1 MEVALGTSGPRPT
14 TLRTCPSRDARSRL
28 VPPEEHARMRT
39 STRLVSAG
47 AVAGLALLA
56 TASPATD
63 HVSPAQTEGPV
74 GASTS
79 VAPHTGLGCEASNTT
94 SLALQIPE
102 SHHPSNTIR
111 VQKGKE

>member
-56 TASPATD
+56 TASPATAP
-63 HVSPAQTEGPV
+63 VSPDQTEVPV
-74 GASTS
+74 GAYTS
-79 VAPHTGLGCEASNTT
+79 VAPPTGPGSEDSPTT
-94 SLALQIPE
+94 
-102 SHHPSNTIR
+102 TMTTKGRR
-111 VQKGKE
+111 VGKKG

>member
-56 TASPATD
+56 TASPATA
-63 HVSPAQTEGPV
+63 HVSPDKTEVPV
-74 GASTS
+74 GAYTS
-79 VAPHTGLGCEASNTT
+79 VRSEEHTSEL
-94 SLALQIPE
+94 
-102 SHHPSNTIR
+102 PSPMRNSYAVFFLT
-111 VQKGKE
+111 KK